1 MVDETRDELESER
14 RRSSVDA
21 TGVSMVVGVGASA
34 GGIRALSEFF
44 THVPPSTPIAYVVI
58 LHLSPDHDS
67 KLAEVLQASTMMP
80 VMQVRERVTLE
91 PAHVYV
97 IPPNQGLEVQDGA
110 LRLVPLTR
118 PEQRRAPVD
127 VFFRTLAD
135 AYGPYAAAVVLSGTG
150 PNGSHG
156 LKRVKEYGGLTVAQ
170 DPNEAEYGDMPRNSI
185 ATGLVDFVL
194 PVREIPARIGV
205 YLDRVERDAGIT
217 DPPAIE
223 STSGLNSI
231 VALRAAQDW
240 RDILSVLRVKTGQD
254 FSNYKPATLRRRVE
268 RRLNVRGLT
277 TLADYVRLLRED
289 PQEPAALMKEL
300 LISVTNF
307 FRDAEAFAALEARV
321 VPAIFGGKRG
331 ADQVRVWSAGCAT
344 GEEAYS
350 LAMLLAEH
358 SSTLVE
364 SPSIQVFATDLDEAA
379 VAHAR
384 EGIYTEADLVD
395 VSPERLQRFFQREA
409 GGYRV
414 RRELREMVLFAHHN
428 VIRDPPFSHLDLIAC
443 RNVLIYLN
451 RHIQER
457 LIETFHFA
465 LRPGGYLFLGTS
477 ETADGEVDLFTQL
490 DKNAHIYESRIVMQ
504 RPTVPL
510 AERGT
515 PPTPMFRTLPE
526 PRPPSDRISP
536 GDLHLRLLEQ
546 YSPPSFVINEDNVLV
561 HASPQATKFLE
572 IPAGEPSRDIM
583 RLALPELRPDLRTA
597 LHLAAQQRG
606 PVEVGGIRLSTPGGD
621 RRLNI
626 SVKPSITDD
635 DPPRGYF
642 LVVLQEAAADPAA
655 NEKPLQLQSPAEPES
670 RRLEEE
676 LQRVKSQLRSTIE
689 QYESHSEEARAAN
702 EELQAMNEE
711 LRSAAEELETSKE
724 ELQSV
729 NEELTTVNQ
738 ELKIKIEELG
748 LTNNDFQNLINSTDI
763 GTIFLDRLLR
773 VKLSTPA
780 AQKIFNLLP
789 SDTGR
794 KLSDITSRLI
804 EDNLQED
811 MLNVLETLTTKERE
825 VRTRDG
831 RVYLMRIRPYRTLDD
846 RIDGVSLTFH
856 DVTDWRQAES
866 RVRSSEERLRLVID
880 SAIDYAIFTMDDA
893 GRIDSWNSGAE
904 RMFGYPAG
912 EIIGKESAVI
922 FTPEDRATGVPLRE
936 LAAARSTGRADDE
949 RWHIRRDG
957 SRLYCSGICRR
968 LGDGAASGFV
978 KIARDLTSHQQ
989 AQLDLKQARAELE
1002 DRVNERTVE
1011 LQAEVVRHT
1020 GAQQHVM
1027 RLLHRLVT
1035 AQEDERS
1042 RIARDLHD
1050 HLGQQLTAL
1059 RLVIERHRESKHAAE
1074 TDEELE
1080 RALALAAQID
1090 SEVDFLAWELRP
1102 AVLDDLGL
1110 SAALPRFLKEWSA
1123 HYGIAADFQTS
1134 GTVPARLSAEA
1145 ETTLYRVAQEA
1156 LNNVVKHAHA
1166 TRVDVVLEA
1175 NGPEIALVIE
1185 DNGVGFDAA
1194 AAEKADKPAS
1204 GIGLIGMRERAA
1216 LIGGTLQVESA
1227 PGRGTT
1233 IYLRYPVTPA
1243 SQEK

>member
-1 MVDETRDELESER
+1 
-14 RRSSVDA
+14 
-21 TGVSMVVGVGASA
+21 MVVGVGASA

-44 THVPPSTPIAYVVI
+44 THVSPSTPIAYVVI

-67 KLAEVLQASTMMP
+67 KLAEVLQASTAMP
-80 VMQVRERVTLE
+80 VMQVRETVTLE

-97 IPPNQGLEVQDGA
+97 IPPNQGLEVQDGT
-110 LRLVPLTR
+110 LRIVPMTR
-118 PEQRRAPVD
+118 PEERRAPVD

-135 AYGPYAAAVVLSGTG
+135 AYGPYAAAIVLSGTG
-150 PNGSHG
+150 PNGSNG

-194 PVREIPARIGV
+194 PVAEIPARIGL
-205 YLDRVERDAGIT
+205 YLDRLGRDAGIM
-217 DPPAIE
+217 DPPAVE
-223 STSGLNSI
+223 NTPPGVNSV

-240 RDILSVLRVKTGQD
+240 RDILSVLRIKTGQD

-277 TLADYVRLLRED
+277 TLAEYARLLRED
-289 PQEPAALMKEL
+289 PHEPAALMKEL

-307 FRDAEAFAALEARV
+307 FRDPEAFAALEARV
-321 VPAIFGGKRG
+321 IPALFERKRAG
-331 ADQVRVWSAGCAT
+331 DQVRVWSAGCAT

-350 LAMLLAEH
+350 LAILLAER
-358 SSTLVE
+358 SSALIDG
-364 SPSIQVFATDLDEAA
+364 PSIQVFATDLDEAA
-379 VAHAR
+379 VAQAR
-384 EGIYTEADLVD
+384 EGIYAEADLVD
-395 VSPERLQRFFQREA
+395 VSPERLQRFFQRGP
-409 GGYRV
+409 GGHRV

-443 RNVLIYLN
+443 RNLLIYLN
-451 RHIQER
+451 RQIQER

-465 LRPGGYLFLGTS
+465 LRPGGYLFLGAS
-477 ETADGEVDLFTQL
+477 ETADGELDLFVPI
-490 DKNAHIYESRIVMQ
+490 DKNAHIYESRVVMQ
-504 RPTVPL
+504 RPALPL
-510 AERGT
+510 AERAT

-526 PRPPSDRISP
+526 PRPPSERIPP

-546 YSPPSFVINEDNVLV
+546 YSPPSLVVNEHNVLL

-572 IPAGEPSRDIM
+572 VPAGEPSRDIM

-606 PVEVGGIRLSTPGGD
+606 PVEVGGIRLSTPDGE
-621 RRLNI
+621 RRLTI
-626 SVKPSITDD
+626 SVKPSMSAGE
-635 DPPRGYF
+635 PPRGYF
-642 LVVLQEAAADPAA
+642 LIVLQETIPTDTAG
-655 NEKPLQLQSPAEPES
+655 EKPLQLQSPAEPES

-676 LQRVKSQLRSTIE
+676 LQRVKAQLQSTVE

-794 KLSDITSRLI
+794 RLSDITSHLVENDI
-804 EDNLQED
+804 HED
-811 MLNVLETLTTKERE
+811 MLQVLETLRTIERE
-825 VRTRDG
+825 VRTRG
-831 RVYLMRIRPYRTLDD
+831 GQVYLMRIRPYRTLDD
-846 RIDGVSLTFH
+846 RIDGVSVTFH

-880 SAIDYAIFTMDDA
+880 SAVDYAIFTMDGE

-904 RMFGYPAG
+904 RMFGYRAD
-912 EIIGKESAVI
+912 EIIGHTSALL
-922 FTPEDRATGVPLRE
+922 FTPEDRAKGVPLHE
-936 LAAARSTGRADDE
+936 LETARAAGRADDE
-949 RWHIRRDG
+949 RWHVRRDG
-957 SRLYCSGICRR
+957 SRLYCSGVCRR
-968 LGDGAASGFV
+968 LGDGATSGFV
-978 KIARDLTSHQQ
+978 KIARDLTSQQQ
-989 AQLDLKQARAELE
+989 AQLDLKQARAALE

-1011 LQAEVVRHT
+1011 LQAEVLRHT
-1020 GAQQHVM
+1020 GAQHHVM

-1059 RLVIERHRESKHAAE
+1059 RLGIERHRESKHGGE
-1074 TDEELE
+1074 MDEELE
-1080 RALALAAQID
+1080 RVLALAAQID
-1090 SEVDFLAWELRP
+1090 AEVDFLAWELRP
-1102 AVLDDLGL
+1102 AALDDLGL

-1123 HYGIAADFQTS
+1123 HYGIAADFQTT
-1134 GTVPARLSAEA
+1134 GAVPARLSAEA

-1175 NGPEIALVIE
+1175 NGQEIALVIE
-1185 DNGVGFDAA
+1185 DNGVGFDPA
-1194 AAEKADKPAS
+1194 AAEKADQPAT

-1233 IYLRYPVTPA
+1233 IYLRCPVTAA
-1243 SQEK
+1243 SPEK